1 MIKIVEI
8 VAGIGFYIIRSY
20 IDGDDSP
27 LINWFCLS
35 NKATQKINNNIIG
48 VNTLSAASDN

>member
-8 VAGIGFYIIRSY
+8 VAGIGFSIIRSY

-35 NKATQKINNNIIG
+35 NKVTQNINNNIIDI
-48 VNTLSAASDN
+48 NTLPAA